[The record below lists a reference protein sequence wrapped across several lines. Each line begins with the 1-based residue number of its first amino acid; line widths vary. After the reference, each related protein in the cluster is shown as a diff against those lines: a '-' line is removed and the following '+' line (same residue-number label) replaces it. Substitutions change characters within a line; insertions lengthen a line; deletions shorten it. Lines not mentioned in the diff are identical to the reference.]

1 MTKRDLER
9 IAFVTRNFD
18 RMRGAFGIAC
28 LSPLFFIAVAAK
40 GSPVWVY
47 VAWISAA
54 VLIMI
59 IAEGWITRRFGRVV
73 HAEQPGVA
81 RRWARL
87 LLPVVGFQLWL
98 RFDNHSLG
106 TGLPSLG
113 LIYAGVVVLWLAI
126 RDWPFRS
133 YRFVIPPIAFA
144 GAIAHMAVLTKADRD
159 LWELV
164 AGGSVVLA
172 FMAVGILDYL
182 TLARVFGA
190 ARSPEKI
197 DADAV

>member
-1 MTKRDLER
+1 
-9 IAFVTRNFD
+9 
-18 RMRGAFGIAC
+18 
-28 LSPLFFIAVAAK
+28 
-40 GSPVWVY
+40 
-47 VAWISAA
+47 
-54 VLIMI
+54 
-59 IAEGWITRRFGRVV
+59 
-73 HAEQPGVA
+73 VA
-81 RRWARL
+81 RFF
-87 LLPVVGFQLWL
+87 LPVVGFQLWL
-98 RFDNHSLG
+98 RFDNHSLSA
-106 TGLPSLG
+106 GLPSLG

-144 GAIAHMAVLTKADRD
+144 GAVAHMAVVTKADRD
-159 LWELV
+159 LWMLV

-172 FMAVGILDYL
+172 FMAAGILDYL